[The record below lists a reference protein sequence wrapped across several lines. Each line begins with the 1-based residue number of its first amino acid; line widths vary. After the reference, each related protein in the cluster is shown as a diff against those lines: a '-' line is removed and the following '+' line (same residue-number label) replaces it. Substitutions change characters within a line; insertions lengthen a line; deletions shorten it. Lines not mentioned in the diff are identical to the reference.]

1 MNYPPKEHQETNIQH
16 VMTVIKNYP
25 LATVI
30 SVSNHEPVITHI
42 PLILQNNELIGH
54 LDANNPHTELLKN
67 QNKVTIIFSA
77 PQCYISPSIYSSKQ
91 LPTWNYVKVH
101 IEGTVTEIT
110 EPNIIKQSMVD
121 MTAFLESPEHKFQ
134 LDYQDPRM
142 EKYLPYIK
150 GFKVVITNWEG
161 KFKLSQNKSIED
173 FNRAKTEMI
182 KRNQVDITSF
192 LNEIIQ

>member
-30 SVSNHEPVITHI
+30 SVSNHEPVVTHI

-67 QNKVTIIFSA
+67 QNKVTIIFSG

-110 EPNIIKQSMVD
+110 DPNIIKQSMVD
-121 MTAFLESPEHKFQ
+121 MTTFLESPEHKFQ

-150 GFKVVITNWEG
+150 GFKVVITSWEG

>member
-1 MNYPPKEHQETNIQH
+1 M
-16 VMTVIKNYP
+16 
-25 LATVI
+25 
-30 SVSNHEPVITHI
+30 
-42 PLILQNNELIGH
+42 
-54 LDANNPHTELLKN
+54 DANNPHTELLKN
-67 QNKVTIIFSA
+67 QNKVTIIFSG

-91 LPTWNYVKVH
+91 LPTWNYVKIH

>member
-67 QNKVTIIFSA
+67 QNKVTIIFSR